1 VFGEMSVGGCILA
14 RPASPSDASTEAG
27 ASRPT
32 LQFPAPADLERLPSR
47 PAPAEA
53 FSTDAIAVDDWG
65 VLDPAARERE
75 RPSPDALWQ
84 DYLRST
90 VLAHRDTLRLSAEL
104 RCTAAEIARF
114 RVEKGGQPAEP
125 LRRFMVGRC
134 GATSPDAIPL
144 VVTLTSSSALSDRAV
159 YERTRPTL
167 EKLVEH
173 VLEPPRRRVIGLSS
187 TRMGSEFA
195 VVVVVGGD
203 EVDMANEPRTID
215 DSRRVVVS
223 GSFRSVFADAAA
235 YINRGD

>member
-1 VFGEMSVGGCILA
+1 
-14 RPASPSDASTEAG
+14 
-27 ASRPT
+27 
-32 LQFPAPADLERLPSR
+32 
-47 PAPAEA
+47 
-53 FSTDAIAVDDWG
+53 
-65 VLDPAARERE
+65 
-75 RPSPDALWQ
+75 
-84 DYLRST
+84 
-90 VLAHRDTLRLSAEL
+90 
-104 RCTAAEIARF
+104 
-114 RVEKGGQPAEP
+114 
-125 LRRFMVGRC
+125 MVWRC

-195 VVVVVGGD
+195 VVVVGGD